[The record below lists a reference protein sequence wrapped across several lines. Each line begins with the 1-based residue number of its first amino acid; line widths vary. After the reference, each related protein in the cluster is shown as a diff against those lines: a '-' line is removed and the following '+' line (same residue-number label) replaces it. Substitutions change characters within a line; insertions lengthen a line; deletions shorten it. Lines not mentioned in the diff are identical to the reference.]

1 MEVHLC
7 RKCMRTSLCG
17 VDIESQTSLG
27 STENGSEL
35 TALCAPEAY
44 TGSKFSKICF
54 GALAYRMDCSCA
66 PMFRFFSVAPGGAI
80 TAPKLESRFRSL
92 SYQFEDG

>member
-1 MEVHLC
+1 
-7 RKCMRTSLCG
+7 MRTSLCG

-44 TGSKFSKICF
+44 TGSKFSKSVSEHLHTGWIAVVHLCF
-54 GALAYRMDCSCA
+54 S
-66 PMFRFFSVAPGGAI
+66 FFLWRQVAP
-80 TAPKLESRFRSL
+80 
-92 SYQFEDG
+92 